1 MNIGD
6 RIKSKRMEIGLSQE
20 ELASKVGYS
29 SRSSV
34 NKIEAGTRQPQAD
47 DLVKFAKALDT
58 SVDYLVG
65 NDFLIEHEQLKKI
78 SNQSHLFDYIE
89 KMCGKDA
96 TYAIHLFTQLKEFDK
111 GKVVGMMEQILN
123 TYK

>member
-1 MNIGD
+1 
-6 RIKSKRMEIGLSQE
+6 MEIGLSQE
-20 ELASKVGYS
+20 ELANKVGYS

-47 DLVKFAKALDT
+47 DLVKFAKVLDT
-58 SVDYLVG
+58 TVDYLLNG
-65 NDFLIEHEQLKKI
+65 IEIERTQLREL
-78 SNQSHLFDYIE
+78 SDQSHLFDYIE

>member
-20 ELASKVGYS
+20 ELANKVGYS

-58 SVDYLVG
+58 TVDYLLNG
-65 NDFLIEHEQLKKI
+65 IEIERTQLREL
-78 SNQSHLFDYIE
+78 SDQSHLFDYIE

-96 TYAIHLFTQLKEFDK
+96 TYAVHLFTQLKEFDK

>member
-1 MNIGD
+1 MDIGD
-6 RIKSKRMEIGLSQE
+6 RIEQKRTEKGMSQE
-20 ELASKVGYS
+20 ELAAKVGYK
-29 SRSSV
+29 SRSSI
-34 NKIEAGTRQPQAD
+34 NKIEKNVQRPKAD
-47 DLVKFAKALDT
+47 DLSKIAETLNT
-58 SVDYLVG
+58 TVDYLLNG
-65 NDFLIEHEQLKKI
+65 IEIERTQLREL
-78 SNQSHLFDYIE
+78 SDQSHLFDYIE